1 LKFKDFI
8 HKSDSEILLLFYST
22 YDSNYIGILLER
34 YTMLLFGVC
43 MKYLKN
49 KTDAHDA
56 VQQVYLKALA
66 ELPKYKVEFI
76 KSWLYM
82 VAKNQCLTVLK
93 ANKKTIYNED
103 VVLQHEDVEDH
114 ELVQKM
120 KQHDISIDL
129 MHSCMQELGEEQA
142 KCVTLFY
149 LEKKSYATIEA
160 ATGFTYLQVKS
171 FIQNGKRNLK
181 NLLEKKMRTL
191 NNV

>member
-1 LKFKDFI
+1 LRSKDFI
-8 HKSDSEILLLFYST
+8 HTPDNEILSLYYST
-22 YDSNYIGILLER
+22 YDSNYIGILLDR

-49 KTDAHDA
+49 KTDANDA
-56 VQQVYLKALA
+56 VQQVYLKTLA

-82 VAKNQCLTVLK
+82 VAKNQCLTILK
-93 ANKKTIYNED
+93 ANKKTVYSENI
-103 VVLQHEDVEDH
+103 VLNNDDIQDH

-120 KQHDISIDL
+120 KQHDSSIDL
-129 MHSCMQELGEEQA
+129 MHTCIRELSEEQA

-149 LEKKSYATIEA
+149 LEKKSYAEIEA
-160 ATGFTYLQVKS
+160 STGFTYLQVKS

-181 NLLEKKMRTL
+181 NLLEKKMKLT